1 MTSGCRKLRNRFKR
15 ENLLS
20 WENIWNRRQ
29 ITTDIKGKLGNQEE
43 VFCGGGISLIY
54 VSIL

>member
-1 MTSGCRKLRNRFKR
+1 MTSGCRKLRKRLKR

-20 WENIWNRRQ
+20 WENMWNCRQ
-29 ITTDIKGKLGNQEE
+29 VTTDIKGKLGNQEE
-43 VFCGGGISLIY
+43 VLCGGGINLIY

>member
-1 MTSGCRKLRNRFKR
+1 MTSGCRKLRKRLKR

-20 WENIWNRRQ
+20 WENMWNYRQ

-43 VFCGGGISLIY
+43 VLCGGGVSLIY
-54 VSIL
+54 LSIL

>member
-20 WENIWNRRQ
+20 WETIWNRRQ

-43 VFCGGGISLIY
+43 VLCGGGISLIY